1 MRVCFLEDT
10 MLHGGTQIWVT
21 EAALKFMEMGV
32 DVTILSPESGFVAKT
47 LAESGARIVTYGY
60 DSVVDQSDA
69 QKAIWRA
76 AFEDSDVVVCTVH
89 PPRDGFH
96 CSVFAGAVIKEAG
109 LNTVLIPKTGTI
121 VPDYL
126 REYYCPVE
134 GIRNRVIA
142 ITNFT
147 REYLVSDYQ
156 IPESVA
162 DLVYQGTE
170 VARFTPDP
178 ARKADARER
187 YPVPEGAGPILGNVG
202 SFEERKG
209 QGVLLDAVAA
219 CRDRLP
225 GIHLILV
232 GDGPDEAMLKER
244 VESMGLQD
252 CVTFFPFTREP
263 VYVFEAIDI
272 LVLSSLYKEGLPNVL
287 LEAMSMHLPVVSSRM
302 AGVPEVVF
310 DGETGYMVEPGDV
323 QQLADGIVRC
333 WTDQDQYARM
343 AANARKLM
351 EDKFDKKVQ
360 FGAFVEYFDRVLADY
375 ESA

>member
-10 MLHGGTQIWVT
+10 KLHGGTQIWVT
-21 EAALKFMEMGV
+21 EAAEKFMEMGV
-32 DVTILSPESGFVAKT
+32 DITLLTPAGGFVAET
-47 LAESGARIVTYGY
+47 LAGSAARLVTYDY
-60 DSVVDQSDA
+60 DAVTEQSDEH
-69 QKAIWRA
+69 KSIWRD
-76 AFEDSDVVVCTVH
+76 AFADSDVVVCTVH
-89 PPRDGFH
+89 PPREGFH

-109 LNTVLIPKTGTI
+109 LETVLIPKTGTI

-147 REYLVSDYQ
+147 REYLVSDYG
-156 IPESVA
+156 IPDEIA
-162 DLVYQGTE
+162 NLVYQGTE
-170 VARFTPDP
+170 VARFTPDASRADE
-178 ARKADARER
+178 ARSR
-187 YPVPEGAGPILGNVG
+187 YPVPEGAGPVLGNVG

-209 QGVLLDAVAA
+209 QKVLLEAVAA
-219 CRDRLP
+219 CRERLP
-225 GIHLILV
+225 NIHLILV
-232 GDGPDEAMLKER
+232 GDGPDEAMLKAA
-244 VESMGLQD
+244 VEEMGLQD

-287 LEAMSMHLPVVSSRM
+287 LEAMSMRLPVVSSRM

-310 DGETGYMVEPGDV
+310 DGETGYMVEPGNV
-323 QQLADGIVRC
+323 AELADGIVKC
-333 WTDQDQYARM
+333 WSDKDAYVRM

-360 FGAFVEYFDRVLADY
+360 FGAFVDYFKQVLVDY